1 MLLKLIKTRPMN
13 TGTHAELW
21 MIDPINGDKKLAD
34 VFVLNEHLPLALIYP
49 LRVTKRG
56 VYIRGKEVGWQWD
69 NPKLEEPVVAFL
81 LDIQGSRE
89 EIYLDIC
96 DPKPDLPG
104 YPEVDYNPDDYPI
117 VFM

>member
-21 MIDPINGDKKLAD
+21 SIDSINGDKKLAD
-34 VFVLNEHLPLALIYP
+34 VFVLYEHLPLALIYP
-49 LRVTKRG
+49 IRVIHHRLHLRG
-56 VYIRGKEVGWQWD
+56 HEVGWQWD
-69 NPKLEEPVVAFL
+69 KPEEERQVVGFL
-81 LDIQGSRE
+81 LEIQCIHE